1 MRFPEEKM
9 ERFYPGV
16 YTPEEQAALD
26 AWVRMEDR
34 MPPMPPQAQPKDFDV
49 VSGFELSCESW

>member
-26 AWVRMEDR
+26 AWFRMEDS

-49 VSGFELSCESW
+49 VSGYEM